1 LAFHATYKV
10 VVSPAINLLQ
20 MREGTMEDPWEDP
33 AMQKLVAK
41 GSLVLY
47 EAGDFLPFGF
57 VSKAISSSVL
67 QR

>member
-1 LAFHATYKV
+1 
-10 VVSPAINLLQ
+10 
-20 MREGTMEDPWEDP
+20 MWERTMEDPWEDP